1 MSEEKKRQAPAS
13 AAVRLSVRALVAF
26 SVFPPDIL
34 PFSSALMEEGRQA
47 HLSRQEKSGARR
59 ELGLKY
65 RGRRLGIEVDIS
77 GRMDLYDEN
86 TLPPLIEEIKLSPGV
101 PPEEAK
107 REHLYQAL
115 CYGYMLCLR
124 DSIGEVSVRVSY
136 ADLNG
141 ELTAQFERVYHMSEL
156 ETLFFELL
164 DNRSCFRSRRC

>member
-1 MSEEKKRQAPAS
+1 MSEGKKRQAPAS

-107 REHLYQAL
+107 KEHLYQAL
-115 CYGYMLCLR
+115 C
-124 DSIGEVSVRVSY
+124 
-136 ADLNG
+136 
-141 ELTAQFERVYHMSEL
+141 
-156 ETLFFELL
+156 
-164 DNRSCFRSRRC
+164 